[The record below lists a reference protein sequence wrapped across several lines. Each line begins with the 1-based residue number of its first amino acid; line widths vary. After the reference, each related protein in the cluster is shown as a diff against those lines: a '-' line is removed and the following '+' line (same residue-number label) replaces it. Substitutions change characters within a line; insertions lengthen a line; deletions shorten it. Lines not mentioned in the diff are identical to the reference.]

1 MIQDA
6 NRFILYN
13 RFIIEKSPLQVYAS
27 ALVFCPTTSKIR
39 ILFQNERPRWISKNP
54 LVNEN
59 WSSCLQTLEGHTAS
73 VTSVAFSH
81 DGRRLASCSGD
92 TTVRVWDAETGA
104 LRQTLEGHT
113 AWVSS
118 VAFSHDGRRL
128 ASCSGDTTVRVWDAE
143 TGALRQT
150 LEGHTA
156 WVSSVA
162 FSHDGRRLA
171 SCSGDRTVRVWD
183 AETGALQQ
191 TLDIGSPLYS
201 LSFSPDDC
209 HLVTDLG
216 CIALEQ
222 SSLFSIQTPN
232 WSGYCL

>member
-59 WSSCLQTLEGHTAS
+59 WSPCLQTLEGHT
-73 VTSVAFSH
+73 
-81 DGRRLASCSGD
+81 D
-92 TTVRVWDAETGA
+92 
-104 LRQTLEGHT
+104 
-113 AWVSS
+113 WVSS

-128 ASCSGDTTVRVWDAE
+128 ASCSRDT
-143 TGALRQT
+143 
-150 LEGHTA
+150 
-156 WVSSVA
+156 
-162 FSHDGRRLA
+162 
-171 SCSGDRTVRVWD
+171 TVRVWD

-191 TLDIGSPLYS
+191 TLDIGSPLHS

-222 SSLFSIQTPN
+222 SFLLSIQTPN
-232 WSGYCL
+232 WSGYCLSADKSWITWNGKKVLWLPSEYRPVSSMVKQCTVAIGCSSGRVLLIIGNTLITHLILT